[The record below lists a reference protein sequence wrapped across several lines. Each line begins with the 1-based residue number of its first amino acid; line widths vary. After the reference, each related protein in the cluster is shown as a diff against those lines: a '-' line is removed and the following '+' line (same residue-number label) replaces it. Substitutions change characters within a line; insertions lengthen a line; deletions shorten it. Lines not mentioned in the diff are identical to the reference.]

1 MAPSSAA
8 RSGGSS
14 PRVRGKLPFGIHIR
28 DGRRLIPARAGKTP
42 RPRPPPCSPRAHPR
56 ACGENPV
63 CAVISTSC
71 RGSSPRVRGK
81 HTGRMSTSHA
91 TGLIPARA
99 GKTRQRMGQWEGP
112 RAHPRACGEN
122 RSTITARR
130 RKLGSSPRVRGKRVG
145 IVESAADFGLIPA
158 RAGKTPLPCPSR
170 SGTWAHPRACG
181 ENSYTDLTAPTTAGS
196 SPRVRGKLIEVER
209 STGDIGLI
217 PARAG
222 KTRRPGGRRSG
233 VSAHP
238 RACGENDVRRANGQ
252 EAVGSSP
259 RVRGKLHAYRPDT
272 TACRLIP
279 ARAGKTSG

>member
-1 MAPSSAA
+1 MERAHPRACGENGRGPCGLGA
-8 RSGGSS
+8 RRGSS

-28 DGRRLIPARAGKTP
+28 DGRR
-42 RPRPPPCSPRAHPR
+42 
-56 ACGENPV
+56 
-63 CAVISTSC
+63 
-71 RGSSPRVRGK
+71 
-81 HTGRMSTSHA
+81 
-91 TGLIPARA
+91 
-99 GKTRQRMGQWEGP
+99 
-112 RAHPRACGEN
+112 
-122 RSTITARR
+122 
-130 RKLGSSPRVRGKRVG
+130 
-145 IVESAADFGLIPA
+145 LIPA

-238 RACGENDVRRANGQ
+238 RACGENFTLTVQTRRP
-252 EAVGSSP
+252 VGSSP
-259 RVRGKLHAYRPDT
+259 RVRGKHQARNHVLERAG
-272 TACRLIP
+272 LIP
-279 ARAGKTSG
+279 ARAGKT